1 MRRIPA
7 LAGLSAL
14 MIAGALAQ
22 SDSDYQGW
30 MKTNGATVASLNKDI
45 AAKDGTAAA
54 ADAQKLQGVFKQVEA
69 FWQARNA
76 PDAVSF
82 AQKAGTAAGAIS
94 AAATAGNMDQAAAEV
109 KNLQANC
116 GGCHMAHRERTPE
129 GAFKIK

>member
-1 MRRIPA
+1 
-7 LAGLSAL
+7 